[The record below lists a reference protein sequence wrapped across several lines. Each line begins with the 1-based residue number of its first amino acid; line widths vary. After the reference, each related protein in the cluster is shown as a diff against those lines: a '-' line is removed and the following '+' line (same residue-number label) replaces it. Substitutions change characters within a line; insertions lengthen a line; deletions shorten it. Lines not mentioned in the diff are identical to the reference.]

1 MNEPLLAILQ
11 SLQPPP
17 TVATSL
23 PPFSS
28 LSVLPLKD
36 KWRRGKGRGKKR
48 KKLLLVY
55 FRYFEG
61 ENSNID
67 APIECHYRA
76 LDVSV
81 MRLSAE
87 LENFTHASCLTQS
100 GLRGVSLREIK
111 STSHSESLFFSPA
124 LFS

>member
-1 MNEPLLAILQ
+1 MRE
-11 SLQPPP
+11 
-17 TVATSL
+17 
-23 PPFSS
+23 
-28 LSVLPLKD
+28 K
-36 KWRRGKGRGKKR
+36 

-61 ENSNID
+61 KNSNTG

-111 STSHSESLFFSPA
+111 STSHSESLFFPPSSVLLVPPFVI
-124 LFS
+124 LQCMFSYSTLQK

>member
-1 MNEPLLAILQ
+1 MGTGE
-11 SLQPPP
+11 
-17 TVATSL
+17 
-23 PPFSS
+23 
-28 LSVLPLKD
+28 
-36 KWRRGKGRGKKR
+36 GKREKKI

-55 FRYFEG
+55 SRYFEG
-61 ENSNID
+61 KNSNTG

-76 LDVSV
+76 LDLSV

-100 GLRGVSLREIK
+100 GLKGVSLREIK
-111 STSHSESLFFSPA
+111 STSHSESLFFPQA

>member
-1 MNEPLLAILQ
+1 MNEPLVAILR

-17 TVATSL
+17 TVVTSF

-36 KWRRGKGRGKKR
+36 KWGRGKGSGEKK
-48 KKLLLVY
+48 KKIKRLLLVY

-61 ENSNID
+61 KNSNTG

-76 LDVSV
+76 LDLSV
-81 MRLSAE
+81 IRLSAE

-111 STSHSESLFFSPA
+111 STSHSESLFFPP
-124 LFS
+124 

>member
-11 SLQPPP
+11 SLLPPP
-17 TVATSL
+17 TVVTSL
-23 PPFSS
+23 PPFPS

-36 KWRRGKGRGKKR
+36 KWRRGKGKEKKP
-48 KKLLLVY
+48 LLLVY

-61 ENSNID
+61 KNSNTG
-67 APIECHYRA
+67 APIECHCRA

-81 MRLSAE
+81 MHLSAE

-111 STSHSESLFFSPA
+111 STSHSESLFFP
-124 LFS
+124 